1 LSTCTLLELQ
11 QKLAELH
18 ILDTTGIMDRA
29 LSALSISKL
38 RGKSSKDLAASFTA
52 SREYPADP
60 ACYELLEDCGRGV
73 SATVRTDRRLLPL
86 TGV

>member
-1 LSTCTLLELQ
+1 MESP
-11 QKLAELH
+11 
-18 ILDTTGIMDRA
+18 GIMDRA